1 MKDRLF
7 SYRWLSTG
15 AVPGL
20 AWVGVYISLL
30 SQRLGGFS
38 WHVVACTQGHLTSYN
53 VGGLS
58 SPMKN
63 FLFLQNFQKSSIILR
78 KTVGN
83 NMKPLRGL
91 NREVIWP
98 GRVQTGPVVQWE
110 GPIQKE
116 GSDTLRK
123 IRRPQRTVKA
133 WWRDEDPS
141 QQQQEEGWQEGKEG
155 GHWEANSR
163 DI

>member
-1 MKDRLF
+1 MRKLEEMSHGGRSAAITVREPSLQKCRGQMSRSLRDQVSEGFLDHMKDRLF

-20 AWVGVYISLL
+20 VWVGVYISLL
-30 SQRLGGFS
+30 SQWLGGFS

-63 FLFLQNFQKSSIILR
+63 FLSLQNFQKSSIILR

-83 NMKPLRGL
+83 NTKPLKGFEQESVL
-91 NREVIWP
+91 S
-98 GRVQTGPVVQWE
+98 GQSAMG
-110 GPIQKE
+110 
-116 GSDTLRK
+116 GSDSKGREWHPK
-123 IRRPQRTVKA
+123 K
-133 WWRDEDPS
+133 
-141 QQQQEEGWQEGKEG
+141 
-155 GHWEANSR
+155 N
-163 DI
+163 